1 MSSAARFLTS
11 AAQALSTMSLYEDG
25 HPARDRAVDRAFGAL
40 LDLQDETLHVQLT
53 FLGGEVLLGDRPVR
67 ELRGWEWGPRLAAG
81 GIQRLEFRERVT
93 RDDFEA
99 FLDEAFAR
107 ITGSPIQTAEVR
119 QGRPSNIRYGGVGLT
134 RDQDRSA
141 SAELE
146 EDLEVATLSYSL
158 RDEIKGVE
166 WLHDELR
173 EGEGLQLLE
182 AEALVRSLSVAMH
195 GDQAFFVPLVRLK
208 EYDQYTVTHALN
220 VSVLTMALAEFL
232 GLTPTEVRAFG
243 MAGLLHD
250 LGKVKVPTDIL
261 HKPGKLTDEERE
273 VINRH
278 PADGA
283 RMILE
288 AEENLDLAAVVAY
301 EHHIHLDG
309 GGYPSLR
316 FKRGC
321 HQASNL
327 VHVCDVFD
335 ALRTRRPYRD
345 AWSTEEALA
354 LIEAGAGREFD
365 PDLAHAFTQ
374 MMHRWERRVTEL
386 SFDHPELPAH
396 TKESPPDA
404 LPRSEPPPSPDRGS
418 ARKAPE

>member
-107 ITGSPIQTAEVR
+107 ITGNPIQTAEVR

-134 RDQDRSA
+134 RDEDRSA

-146 EDLEVATLSYSL
+146 EELEVATLSYSL
-158 RDEIKGVE
+158 RDEIQGVE

-208 EYDQYTVTHALN
+208 EYDQYTVTHG
-220 VSVLTMALAEFL
+220 E
-232 GLTPTEVRAFG
+232 
-243 MAGLLHD
+243 
-250 LGKVKVPTDIL
+250 GKGP
-261 HKPGKLTDEERE
+261 
-273 VINRH
+273 NRH
-278 PADGA
+278 PPQAREAHRRGA
-283 RMILE
+283 
-288 AEENLDLAAVVAY
+288 
-301 EHHIHLDG
+301 G
-309 GGYPSLR
+309 GHQPSP
-316 FKRGC
+316 GG
-321 HQASNL
+321 
-327 VHVCDVFD
+327 
-335 ALRTRRPYRD
+335 RRPHDPRGRGESGSGSGSGVRAPHSPGRRRLPFLEVQARLPPGEQPGPRLRRLRRLAD
-345 AWSTEEALA
+345 ASSVQGCMVHGRGP
-354 LIEAGAGREFD
+354 GAHRGGR
-365 PDLAHAFTQ
+365 
-374 MMHRWERRVTEL
+374 RSGVR
-386 SFDHPELPAH
+386 
-396 TKESPPDA
+396 
-404 LPRSEPPPSPDRGS
+404 PRSRSRFYPDDASMGAPRDRALLRPPGAPGS
-418 ARKAPE
+418 HEGVSSRRTAAFRAPTVARSRERPESSRVSHGPATFTSRRPGGAPLRR